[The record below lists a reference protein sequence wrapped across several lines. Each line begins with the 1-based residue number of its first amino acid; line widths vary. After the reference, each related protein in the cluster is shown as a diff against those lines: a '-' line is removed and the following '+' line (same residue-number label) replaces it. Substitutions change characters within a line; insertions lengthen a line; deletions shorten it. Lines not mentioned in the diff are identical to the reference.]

1 MKKVFL
7 AVLVAGLF
15 VACGN
20 KNTDAEVTDST
31 AVETEVV
38 ETEAVE
44 EQAPEAT
51 AEVAEQTTT
60 ETTTA
65 TAAKT
70 EEPKVQVEATEDG
83 SKVKVGKKAEI
94 SIQPKQ
100 TKGNNF

>member
-20 KNTDAEVTDST
+20 KNTEAEATDST

-38 ETEAVE
+38 EEAPVAE
-44 EQAPEAT
+44 EPVAEVAPEAE
-51 AEVAEQTTT
+51 AAPEAP
-60 ETTTA
+60 
-65 TAAKT
+65 AAKQ
-70 EEPKVQVEATEDG
+70 EEPKVKVEANEDG
-83 SKVKVGKKAEI
+83 AKVKVGKKAEI